1 MRACVRVCV
10 RACACVCACVFN
22 VLPRIACPIKLE
34 LHIQFY
40 FTYQTLECVVCSEL
54 LHGLKTVFT
63 TIILKNLNMTNADDS
78 NIMEAVFS
86 RRKYND
92 GVRNKLRTVN
102 TRLRFLLSPNIFIS
116 ILQSPEIC

>member
-1 MRACVRVCV
+1 
-10 RACACVCACVFN
+10 
-22 VLPRIACPIKLE
+22 
-34 LHIQFY
+34 
-40 FTYQTLECVVCSEL
+40 
-54 LHGLKTVFT
+54 
-63 TIILKNLNMTNADDS
+63 MTNADDS

-116 ILQSPEIC
+116 ILQSPEICWLDGRVWLVYGGKGIINSSAAHSLR